1 MTFQEVQARFIQD
14 LEVIYDRRESEQ
26 ITQLVLEKLT
36 GWDRIKFSLFK
47 NDVLSDRQMTILD
60 KWRQELLYNRPVQY
74 VIGEAWFVHY
84 PFYVNENVLIP
95 RPETEELVDWV
106 YNDFKEQ
113 QVSILDIGTGSG
125 CIAIS
130 LKKLLPKDHVF
141 GLDISDKALNVAM
154 KNAINLDAD
163 VQFLQRNILEFN
175 VLENEKWDI
184 IVSNPPYIRPSEQ
197 LEMRGNVLDFEPH
210 LALFIEEN
218 DPLLFYRKIAA
229 LGTKHLYKNGTLY
242 FEINEIFG
250 QDVVSLLQD
259 LGYTNVELK
268 KDLQGKDRMTKAVWI
283 GIVN

>member
-1 MTFQEVQARFIQD
+1 MTFQEAQTQFIQD
-14 LEVIYDRRESEQ
+14 LEVIYDHRESEQ

-47 NDVLSDRQMTILD
+47 NDVLSDNQMTILD
-60 KWRQELLYNRPVQY
+60 KWRRELLQNRPVQY

-84 PFYVNENVLIP
+84 AFYVNENVLIP

-106 YNDFKEQ
+106 YNDYKEQ

-130 LKKLLPKDHVF
+130 LKKLLPKDNVF
-141 GLDISDKALNVAM
+141 GLDISDNALNVAK
-154 KNAINLDAD
+154 KNASDLDAD
-163 VQFLQRNILEFN
+163 VQFLQRNILESN
-175 VLENEKWDI
+175 VLENGKWDI

-218 DPLLFYRKIAA
+218 DPLLFYRTIAE
-229 LGTKHLYKNGTLY
+229 LGTKHLHKNGALY
-242 FEINEIFG
+242 FEINESFG

-268 KDLQGKDRMTKAVWI
+268 KDLQGKDRMTKAVWL